1 MESKAES
8 GIGNRTKLESKAE
21 SGNGNRTKLES
32 KAESGI
38 GNQTKLESKAESG
51 IGSRAKLESKVE
63 SGIGVPTY
71 TWNRG
76 PFFDLVSKPG
86 FEPGSGFKELWS
98 ISLNKRLWAKSF
110 FRFLDRNFCCND
122 VKIFLHVKQRSR

>member
-32 KAESGI
+32 KEESGI
-38 GNQTKLESKAESG
+38 GNQT
-51 IGSRAKLESKVE
+51 KLESKVE

-86 FEPGSGFKELWS
+86 FEPGSGFKELCL
-98 ISLNKRLWAKSF
+98 IYLCTSF
-110 FRFLDRNFCCND
+110 VGRFKLAR
-122 VKIFLHVKQRSR
+122 K